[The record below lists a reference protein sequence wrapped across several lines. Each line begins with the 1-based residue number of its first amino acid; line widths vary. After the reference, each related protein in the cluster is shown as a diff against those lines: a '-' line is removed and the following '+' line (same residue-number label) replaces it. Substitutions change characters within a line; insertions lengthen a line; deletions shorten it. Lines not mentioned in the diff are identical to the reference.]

1 MLRACL
7 HHRHH
12 TMATR
17 QLLWPSAGSS
27 IARAFSTTAVLERGG
42 APRRARPGRN
52 TANTSSNASTRRPPT
67 ARQKEDLLV
76 KSVEDLEQ
84 ILPNMPAEEQA
95 RLRRVIDEYGP
106 GLNKYLQNAQDLSSF
121 GSLDGAEDAML
132 PEDEALANAT
142 PYAQAVGLLTQ
153 FTERIYQKE
162 STGEPVD
169 PKEYK
174 ALWDVVRD
182 FSKMKVDDTVGPP
195 MQMLVLLF
203 QFAKNLTGRPRT
215 QAIRLVGDLLYRYQ
229 IMRLDPFNEVDY
241 LLALS
246 RTRDIRRALD
256 IWESRCN
263 KKDVENSIWWQEVG
277 ACLYLNAHN
286 LKRAEALAAE
296 SQQKFGG
303 YVSPKVVVQLIAS
316 HLGAG
321 HPERAW
327 EWYKHL
333 IAQVRANGGPGEPE
347 VITGDMDPEDATE
360 VFNRKVYPSE
370 HQLAHVLS
378 LFLNNFQTA
387 FTVRGLQDL
396 KELNI
401 VLPAEKA
408 LDFLKVI
415 ARNISRLEPATL
427 KSLLPSELQ
436 KAGAPAMET
445 YTPAL
450 LQVALEKLTEVSPE
464 LRDNPEFYVAWIL
477 ALANMGNVDGALSV
491 VNTMLIRKVSPSH
504 VTFHTVIKVLLAKGK
519 LEFALAVL
527 EYMETGGASRPDV
540 FAQKHTVPI
549 TPGPLSAGPADF
561 PAKPVVAIP
570 APTSIHYALL
580 LQYGA
585 RRKRHQFVAAV
596 LERMTERGVSHDQT
610 SILAL
615 LHYRYRAGDFHGVFA
630 VMTMAVRTGIQ
641 FSRDGYTAVWTMLAD
656 FYRTHGS
663 DPVLVAET
671 VAALDLRRDVWL
683 RMLRA
688 RGVRPDLEL
697 YGAAAGTMLRAG
709 LVAEA
714 LAAIRYTTEVCGLE
728 INALYGLKLM
738 RIAKKVAPRYGGSD
752 ASAAMPE
759 DTLMQA
765 AQRERAL
772 ERLLDVV
779 ARDDAGGGAQLQSVQ
794 LSAPTL
800 IDAVLLA
807 LGADPADYTDRV
819 DALVAEYAAAAPR
832 TQ

>member
-1 MLRACL
+1 
-7 HHRHH
+7 
-12 TMATR
+12 
-17 QLLWPSAGSS
+17 
-27 IARAFSTTAVLERGG
+27 
-42 APRRARPGRN
+42 
-52 TANTSSNASTRRPPT
+52 
-67 ARQKEDLLV
+67 
-76 KSVEDLEQ
+76 
-84 ILPNMPAEEQA
+84 MPAEEQA

-106 GLNKYLQNAQDLSSF
+106 GLNKYLQNAQDLSNF
-121 GSLDGAEDAML
+121 GTLDGAEDAML
-132 PEDEALANAT
+132 PQDEALANAT
-142 PYAQAVGLLTQ
+142 PYAQAVALLTQ

-162 STGEPVD
+162 TTGEPVD

-174 ALWDVVRD
+174 ALWEVVRD

-229 IMRLDPFNEVDY
+229 TMRLDPFNEVDY

-246 RTRDIRRALD
+246 RTRGMRTALD
-256 IWESRCN
+256 IWESRCS

-286 LKRAEALAAE
+286 LPRAEALAAE
-296 SQQKFGG
+296 SQRKFGG

-321 HPERAW
+321 QPERAW
-327 EWYKHL
+327 EWYEHL

-347 VITGDMDPEDATE
+347 VITGDMDPDEATE
-360 VFNRKVYPSE
+360 IFNRKVYPSQY
-370 HQLAHVLS
+370 QLAHVLL

-396 KELNI
+396 KDLNI

-408 LDFLKVI
+408 LDFLKII
-415 ARNISRLEPATL
+415 ARNISRLEPAML
-427 KSLLPSELQ
+427 KSLLPSERQ
-436 KAGAPAMET
+436 QAGVSAAET

-450 LQVALEKLTEVSPE
+450 VRVALEKLTEVSPE

-477 ALANMGNVDGALSV
+477 ALANKGNVDGALGV
-491 VNTMLIRKVSPSH
+491 VNTMLARKVTPSNI
-504 VTFHTVIKVLLAKGK
+504 TFHTVIKALLSKGK

-549 TPGPLSAGPADF
+549 TPGPLSASPADF
-561 PAKPVVAIP
+561 AAKPTVAIP

-596 LERMTERGVSHDQT
+596 LERMTERGVAHDQT

-615 LHYRYRAGDFHGVFA
+615 LYYRYRAGDFRGVFA
-630 VMTMAVRTGIQ
+630 VLTMAVRTGIQ
-641 FSRDGYTAVWTMLAD
+641 FSRDGYAAVWSMLAD
-656 FYRTHGS
+656 FYRTHGG
-663 DPVLVAET
+663 DAALVAET
-671 VAALDLRRDVWL
+671 AAALDLRRDVWL

-697 YGAAAGTMLRAG
+697 YGAAAGTLLRAG
-709 LVAEA
+709 LVPEA
-714 LAAIRYTTEVCGLE
+714 LAAVRYTTEVCGLE
-728 INALYGLKLM
+728 LNALYGLKLM
-738 RIAKKVAPRYGGSD
+738 RIAKKVALRYGDVTNAGRMTG
-752 ASAAMPE
+752 AACE

-779 ARDDAGGGAQLQSVQ
+779 ARDAAGGGAQLQAVRI
-794 LSAPTL
+794 SAPAL
-800 IDAVLLA
+800 LDAVLLA
-807 LGADPADYTDRV
+807 LGANPADYADRV
-819 DALVAEYAAAAPR
+819 DALVAEYAAAAQR
-832 TQ
+832 SQ